1 MKTIMKTKAL
11 YLTVALGMM
20 LGFSSCNLDTFPS
33 DELNSDLLLQD
44 AKGAEFIMDGCYA
57 VMKDEVEFLGY
68 SSGNTYVR
76 HYFQMSEFPA
86 DNICLS
92 AHTTDAL
99 YEATAYMMTDG
110 LKNVGTLWMVAYKVI
125 YMCNTVIETLDST
138 NVDNNQLLGEAY
150 FTRALMHLHLV
161 TLFAKPYSFGEGNPG
176 IPMRLSTASPETKRD
191 PVGQVYEQIAKD
203 FRKAANLMGKSRG
216 NAGYPS
222 KDAALGLLSRV
233 YLYMG
238 KDDECIATVN
248 EALNGA
254 APASKLEPSATFPD
268 YFKNAK
274 DSKETLFCVAH
285 ETSDDR
291 GQSSIGS
298 MFLKDGIGWGEIYP
312 SDPLM
317 YLYERYPSDLRY
329 TSFIHPQF
337 SGKPGKKVY
346 LTIPASVESDEAPH
360 IKKTL
365 NLIDNAGA
373 YSVTDV
379 VDRLD
384 GVSGGKSIT
393 HKENINYNIEKRVI
407 NGEYTEYHITN
418 YQYVW
423 IDETKDANK
432 QVIAAEEH
440 TKIIDDMLIRINDDV
455 TLRTGYTIPMVF
467 VSKFSYQ
474 DANPMLSS
482 PVMCRWAEVILNRA
496 EAYAHKGM
504 AAEALAD
511 VDVIRTRAGI
521 PAEGMFTGNMHGY
534 TDVLDIVLD
543 ERRLE
548 LAFEGHRHFDMCRNK
563 RKMDRRYAGAQPFK
577 VIDPETEPHII
588 YPIPNKEWTVSGI
601 QQNEGY

>member
-1 MKTIMKTKAL
+1 MKNKFL

-20 LGFSSCNLDTFPS
+20 LGFSSCDLDTFPS

-44 AKGAEFIMDGCYA
+44 SKGAEYIMDGCYA
-57 VMKDEVEFLGY
+57 VLKDEVEFLGY

-125 YMCNTVIETLDST
+125 YMTNTVIETLDST
-138 NVDNNQLLGEAY
+138 NVDNKQLLGEAY
-150 FTRALMHLHLV
+150 FMRGLMHLHLA
-161 TLFAKPYSFGEGNPG
+161 TLFAMPYSFGTSNLG
-176 IPMRLSTASPETKRD
+176 IPLRTSTASSETKRNS
-191 PVGQVYEQIAKD
+191 VGEVYDQIVKD
-203 FRKAANLMGKSRG
+203 LRKSADLMGKSRG
-216 NAGYPS
+216 NAGYPC
-222 KDAALGLLSRV
+222 KEAALGVLSRV
-233 YLYMG
+233 YLYMQ
-238 KDDECIATVN
+238 DYDNCIATVN

-254 APASKLEPSATFPD
+254 DPASKLEPSATFKD

-274 DSKETLFCVAH
+274 TSKETLFCVAH
-285 ETSDDR
+285 ENPIDDR

-317 YLYERYPSDLRY
+317 YLYERYPEDLRY
-329 TSFIHPQF
+329 TSFVLPQF

-365 NLIDNAGA
+365 DLVDNAGA
-373 YSVTDV
+373 YSV
-379 VDRLD
+379 VDKIDRVD
-384 GVSGGKSIT
+384 SVTAEGKVKT
-393 HKENINYNIEKRVI
+393 HQEKVNYNIEKRLI

-418 YQYVW
+418 YQYSW
-423 IDETKDANK
+423 IISEKDATGK
-432 QVIAAEEH
+432 IVSARDT
-440 TKIIDDMLIRINDDV
+440 TKIIDDMLIRINNDV

-467 VSKFSYQ
+467 ISKFSYQ
-474 DANPMLSS
+474 DDNPMLSS
-482 PVMCRWAEVILNRA
+482 PVLCRWGEVILNAA
-496 EAYAHKGM
+496 EAYARNGD
-504 AAEALAD
+504 ATNALKY
-511 VDVIRTRAGI
+511 VDIIRARAGI
-521 PAEGMFTGNMHGY
+521 PAAGMFSGNMHGY
-534 TDVLDIVLD
+534 DNAIDIVMD

-548 LAFEGHRHFDMCRNK
+548 LAWEGHRHFDMCRNK
-563 RKMDRRYAGAQPFK
+563 LKMDRRYAGAQPFK
-577 VIDPETEPHII
+577 IVDPTTELHII

-601 QQNEGY
+601 PQNDGY